1 MNIMDISMEQE
12 KGLSVSEY
20 ERSLGISVL
29 KLYQRLANFSSNLE
43 TIDNAYAAKKD
54 DLERNYERAKSDAN
68 KWHENAL
75 LSAKSQYD
83 SNVKSAT
90 ETYESR
96 KKDVEDQYYAKKKG
110 QLQDSQSFRERNE
123 ARIKDLINL
132 ENDWRTYI
140 DKVHLAF
147 NKAVD
152 QTKKDRTESIRKEY
166 ELLRYHMNQKALGE
180 KGKVSYD
187 RESPFLYA
195 LRHPYKEEPIAL
207 NGIRTV
213 ALIIAILCLIVIVGV
228 CIWDA
233 YHYRDI
239 FEAYASGIVR
249 FLLFGVF
256 GYLVVEFIW
265 CYYSTFAWVQS
276 ENSFKKRQREEV
288 NDYILKEKADAAVR
302 MLNFQKKYKSIY
314 FVNGQWDFDWRRY
327 PMKREEADVI
337 LNNTISS
344 NRSTMPRTS
353 DGILPY
359 SFEINYNALN
369 PLS

>member
-1 MNIMDISMEQE
+1 MDISMEQV

-20 ERSLGISVL
+20 EKNLGTSVL
-29 KLYQRLANFSSNLE
+29 RMYQRLANFSSSLE
-43 TIDNAYAAKKD
+43 TIDNYYAARKD
-54 DLERNYERAKSDAN
+54 DIEKSYEKAKSEAN
-68 KWHENAL
+68 KAHEDAR
-75 LSAKSQYD
+75 LSAKSQYE
-83 SNVKSAT
+83 SSVKIAT
-90 ETYESR
+90 DKFESR
-96 KKDVEDQYYAKKKG
+96 KKDVENQYYTNKEN
-110 QLQDSQSFRERNE
+110 QLRDSQSFKERNE
-123 ARIKDLINL
+123 ARIRALTNQKD
-132 ENDWRTYI
+132 EWGTYI
-140 DKVHLAF
+140 DKIHF
-147 NKAVD
+147 TFDKAVD

-213 ALIIAILCLIVIVGV
+213 ALIIAILCLLVIVGV

-233 YHYRDI
+233 YHYCDI

-302 MLNFQKKYKSIY
+302 MLNFQKKYQSIY